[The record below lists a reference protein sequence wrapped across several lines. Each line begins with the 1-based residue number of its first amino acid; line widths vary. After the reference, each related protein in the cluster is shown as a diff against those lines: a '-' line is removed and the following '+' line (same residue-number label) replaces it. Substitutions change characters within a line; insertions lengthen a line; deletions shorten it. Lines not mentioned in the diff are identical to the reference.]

1 MTQTNK
7 ISKLSKFANRISA
20 TAGIISLISSANMVV
35 NSMPEVQASEIV
47 KGHAVRTNKEVNI
60 AAQII
65 AIDRSELVN
74 KNYLKAVQALDDY
87 TEDRSKALHFEPVMF
102 GRPADPSITVEPTP
116 SIDLT
121 KDKQANDAEATF
133 SSSEANDPLDELEQ
147 NIGITNGSDQPELL
161 TGLGGD
167 ANIDVVSALDD
178 IGTTS
183 NEPIATETSVPTIA
197 QEFGH
202 VTVKE
207 AASALSGHAGDG
219 MLNEMMN
226 DLALARNPQVEE
238 TTPTEEDA
246 PIEEAV
252 HVEEDAP
259 IEEKAPI
266 EEVVHVEE
274 AAPIEETHSFEAEHQ
289 SFESPEYVS
298 NEAEVVDEPQELA
311 AEVHGIVTFDI
322 DVYFGQ
328 RRLNRVTQSGLKVIK
343 HSVGHLLDD
352 GHIEWEPVE
361 LTDQDIIEVAAG
373 EEHFDRSSITTV
385 EPRVV
390 APESDDHVVK
400 IEVLINRDNEKA
412 KAQRLAR
419 QQAESTANESTHEE
433 EAVQVQ
439 TVTIHF
445 VGIDVDNDIKLYEFD
460 EIIEYESEEDLI
472 QKVNA
477 IADNQDLEAY
487 KPLGNIF
494 NLKDARIESSY
505 RPEYSDEIVGYPN
518 ASVEEETENHDSY
531 LDPELVRSVADEK
544 LGSIQSLSN
553 RAEYSRYTSFN
564 DFSRRILDKNVIA
577 EIVFDISEGAYDYSS
592 SDRVLKAS
600 EHTVKLVELN
610 KRFEDKLLYRLND
623 FRRSLDLPEFTNQR
637 MSLSHDRMLAS
648 HAIYNYLAA
657 NHSNS
662 IVNQVLASE
671 LGMRQ
676 SETMQPAR
684 HLKIAGQFLTPEA
697 AADSMYRAIISE
709 AANYTSSENDKASHL
724 AQLLDR
730 DNLSIAA
737 AMFVGNYE
745 YNYHTSVSDYTIS
758 TTLQYYKY

>member
-20 TAGIISLISSANMVV
+20 TAGIISLITSTNMVV

-133 SSSEANDPLDELEQ
+133 SSSEANDPLDDLEQ
-147 NIGITNGSDQPELL
+147 NIGITNGGDQPELL

-178 IGTTS
+178 IVTTS
-183 NEPIATETSVPTIA
+183 NEPITTETSVPTIA

-207 AASALSGHAGDG
+207 AANVISGHAGDDI
-219 MLNEMMN
+219 LNDMMN

-238 TTPTEEDA
+238 TTQ
-246 PIEEAV
+246 IEETS
-252 HVEEDAP
+252 
-259 IEEKAPI
+259 PI

-274 AAPIEETHSFEAEHQ
+274 AAPIEETHSFETGHQ

-298 NEAEVVDEPQELA
+298 NEAEVADEYQELA
-311 AEVHGIVTFDI
+311 VEVHGIVTFDI
-322 DVYFGQ
+322 DIYFGQ

-390 APESDDHVVK
+390 TPESDDHVVK

-419 QQAESTANESTHEE
+419 QQAGSIANESTHEE

-445 VGIDVDNDIKLYEFD
+445 VGIDVDNDVKLYEFD
-460 EIIEYESEEDLI
+460 KTIEYTSEEDLI

-477 IADNQDLEAY
+477 IADNQDLEDY

-494 NLKDARIESSY
+494 NLKDSQIESSY
-505 RPEYSDEIVGYPN
+505 RLEYSDEIIGYPN
-518 ASVEEETENHDSY
+518 ASVEEENEHNDSC
-531 LDPELVRSVADEK
+531 LDPELVRATADEK

-577 EIVFDISEGAYDYSS
+577 EIVFDISEGMYDYSS

-600 EHTVKLVELN
+600 EHVVKLVELN
-610 KRFEDKLLYRLND
+610 KRFEDRLLYRLND
-623 FRRSLDLPEFTNQR
+623 FRRSLGLPEFTNQR

-662 IVNQVLASE
+662 IVNQVLVSE

-676 SETMQPAR
+676 SETMQPVR

-709 AANYTSSENDKASHL
+709 ASNYTSSENDKTSHL

-730 DNLSIAA
+730 DNRSIAA

>member
-20 TAGIISLISSANMVV
+20 TAGIISLITSTNMVV

-87 TEDRSKALHFEPVMF
+87 TENRSKSLHFEPVMF
-102 GRPADPSITVEPTP
+102 GRPADPSIAVEPTP

-161 TGLGGD
+161 TGLSGD

-207 AASALSGHAGDG
+207 AASVLSGHAGDG
-219 MLNEMMN
+219 MLNDMMN
-226 DLALARNPQVEE
+226 DLALVRNSRVEE
-238 TTPTEEDA
+238 TTP
-246 PIEEAV
+246 IEETS
-252 HVEEDAP
+252 
-259 IEEKAPI
+259 PI

-274 AAPIEETHSFEAEHQ
+274 AAPIEETHSFETVHQ

-298 NEAEVVDEPQELA
+298 NEAEVAGESQELA
-311 AEVHGIVTFDI
+311 VEVHGIVTFDI
-322 DVYFGQ
+322 DIYFGQ

-390 APESDDHVVK
+390 TPESDDHVVK

-433 EAVQVQ
+433 EAAQVQ

-445 VGIDVDNDIKLYEFD
+445 VGIDVDNDVKLYEFD
-460 EIIEYESEEDLI
+460 KTIEYTSEEDLI

-477 IADNQDLEAY
+477 IADNQDLEDY

-494 NLKDARIESSY
+494 NLKDSRIESSY
-505 RPEYSDEIVGYPN
+505 RLEYSDEIIGYPN
-518 ASVEEETENHDSY
+518 ASAEEENEHNDSC
-531 LDPELVRSVADEK
+531 LDPELVRATADEK

-577 EIVFDISEGAYDYSS
+577 EIVFDISEGMYDYSS

-600 EHTVKLVELN
+600 EHVVKLVELN
-610 KRFEDKLLYRLND
+610 KRFEDRLLYRLND
-623 FRRSLDLPEFTNQR
+623 FRRSLGLPEFTNQR

-657 NHSNS
+657 NYSNS
-662 IVNQVLASE
+662 IVNQVLVSE

-709 AANYTSSENDKASHL
+709 ASNYTSSENDKTSHL

-730 DNLSIAA
+730 DNRSIAA

>member
-1 MTQTNK
+1 MTQVNK
-7 ISKLSKFANRISA
+7 ISKLSKFANKISA

-87 TEDRSKALHFEPVMF
+87 TEDRSKTLQFEPVMF

-121 KDKQANDAEATF
+121 KDKQTNDAEATF
-133 SSSEANDPLDELEQ
+133 SSSEANDPLDDLVQ
-147 NIGITNGSDQPELL
+147 NIDIANGSDQPELL

-167 ANIDVVSALDD
+167 SNIDVISSLDD
-178 IGTTS
+178 IVQTS

-207 AASALSGHAGDG
+207 ASSVLSGHAGDG
-219 MLNEMMN
+219 ILNDMMN
-226 DLALARNPQVEE
+226 DLALVRNSRVEE
-238 TTPTEEDA
+238 TTPIEETA
-246 PIEEAV
+246 PIEEA
-252 HVEEDAP
+252 A
-259 IEEKAPI
+259 
-266 EEVVHVEE
+266 HVEE
-274 AAPIEETHSFEAEHQ
+274 AAPIEETHSFETGHQ

-298 NEAEVVDEPQELA
+298 NEAEVADESQELA
-311 AEVHGIVTFDI
+311 VEVHGIVTFDI
-322 DVYFGQ
+322 DIYFGQ

-352 GHIEWEPVE
+352 GSIEWEPVE

-390 APESDDHVVK
+390 TPESDDHVVK

-419 QQAESTANESTHEE
+419 QQAESNANESTHEE
-433 EAVQVQ
+433 EAAQVQ

-460 EIIEYESEEDLI
+460 KTIEYTSEEDLI

-477 IADNQDLEAY
+477 IADNQDLEDY

-494 NLKDARIESSY
+494 NLEDAQIKSSY
-505 RPEYSDEIVGYPN
+505 RPEYSDEIIGYPN
-518 ASVEEETENHDSY
+518 ASAEEENEHNDSY
-531 LDPELVRSVADEK
+531 LDPELVRATADEK
-544 LGSIQSLSN
+544 LGLIQSLSN

-577 EIVFDISEGAYDYSS
+577 EIVFDISEGMYDYSL

-600 EHTVKLVELN
+600 EHVVKLVELN
-610 KRFEDKLLYRLND
+610 KRFEDRLLYRLND
-623 FRRSLDLPEFTNQR
+623 FRRSLGLPEFTNQR

-709 AANYTSSENDKASHL
+709 ASNYTSSENDKTSHL

-730 DNLSIAA
+730 DNRSIAA

>member
-20 TAGIISLISSANMVV
+20 TAGIISLITSTNMVV

-102 GRPADPSITVEPTP
+102 GRPADPSIAVEPTP

-167 ANIDVVSALDD
+167 ADIDLVSALDD

-183 NEPIATETSVPTIA
+183 NEPISTETSVPTIA

-207 AASALSGHAGDG
+207 AANVFSGHLGSDF
-219 MLNEMMN
+219 L
-226 DLALARNPQVEE
+226 DALASSARDNAPVEE
-238 TTPTEEDA
+238 TTP
-246 PIEEAV
+246 IEET
-252 HVEEDAP
+252 
-259 IEEKAPI
+259 API

-274 AAPIEETHSFEAEHQ
+274 AAPVEETNHAEVALVKE
-289 SFESPEYVS
+289 SSVESPENATQEV
-298 NEAEVVDEPQELA
+298 EAAEEPQELA
-311 AEVHGIVTFDI
+311 VEIDGIVTFDI

-328 RRLNRVTQSGLKVIK
+328 LRRDRKTQDGLQVIK
-343 HSVGHLLDD
+343 HSVGRLLDD
-352 GHIEWEPVE
+352 GSIEWEPVE

-390 APESDDHVVK
+390 TPESNDHVVK
-400 IEVLINRDNEKA
+400 IKVLINRDNEKA

-419 QQAESTANESTHEE
+419 QQAESNANESAHEE
-433 EAVQVQ
+433 ESTQVQ

-460 EIIEYESEEDLI
+460 KTIEYESEEDLI

-477 IADNQDLEAY
+477 IADNQDLEDY

-494 NLKDARIESSY
+494 NLEDARIESSY

-518 ASVEEETENHDSY
+518 ASDEEEIEHHDSY
-531 LDPELVRSVADEK
+531 LDPEFVRAVADEK

-564 DFSRRILDKNVIA
+564 DFSRRILDKNVII
-577 EIVFDISEGAYDYSS
+577 EIVFDISEGMYDYSS

-610 KRFEDKLLYRLND
+610 KRFEDRLLYRLND
-623 FRRSLDLPEFTNQR
+623 FRRSLGLPEFTNQR

-709 AANYTSSENDKASHL
+709 AVNYTSSENDKTSHL

>member
-1 MTQTNK
+1 MTQVNK
-7 ISKLSKFANRISA
+7 ISKLSKFANKISA
-20 TAGIISLISSANMVV
+20 TAGIISLITSTNMVV

-207 AASALSGHAGDG
+207 AANAFSGHLGSDF
-219 MLNEMMN
+219 L
-226 DLALARNPQVEE
+226 DALASSACDNAPVEE
-238 TTPTEEDA
+238 TTP
-246 PIEEAV
+246 IEET
-252 HVEEDAP
+252 
-259 IEEKAPI
+259 API

-274 AAPIEETHSFEAEHQ
+274 AAPIEETHSSETGHR

-298 NEAEVVDEPQELA
+298 NEVEVSSEPQELA
-311 AEVHGIVTFDI
+311 VEVHGIVTFDI
-322 DVYFGQ
+322 DIYFGQ

-352 GHIEWEPVE
+352 GSIEWEPVE

-385 EPRVV
+385 EPRIVT
-390 APESDDHVVK
+390 PESDDHAVK

-419 QQAESTANESTHEE
+419 QQAESTVNESTHEE
-433 EAVQVQ
+433 EAAQVQ
-439 TVTIHF
+439 KVTIHF

-460 EIIEYESEEDLI
+460 ETIEYTSKEDLI

-477 IADNQDLEAY
+477 IADNQDLEDY
-487 KPLGNIF
+487 MPLGNIF

-518 ASVEEETENHDSY
+518 SSAEEENEHNDSY
-531 LDPELVRSVADEK
+531 LDPEFVRSVADEK

-577 EIVFDISEGAYDYSS
+577 EIVFDISEGMYDYSS

-600 EHTVKLVELN
+600 EHVVKLVELN
-610 KRFEDKLLYRLND
+610 KRFEDRLLYRLND

-637 MSLSHDRMLAS
+637 MFLSHDRMLAS

-662 IVNQVLASE
+662 IVNQVLVSE

-684 HLKIAGQFLTPEA
+684 HLKIACQFLTPEA

-709 AANYTSSENDKASHL
+709 AANYTSSDNDKSSHL

>member
-20 TAGIISLISSANMVV
+20 TAGIISLITNTNMVV

-147 NIGITNGSDQPELL
+147 NIGITNGSDRPELL

-178 IGTTS
+178 ISQAS
-183 NEPIATETSVPTIA
+183 NETIATETSVPTVA

-202 VTVKE
+202 ATVKE
-207 AASALSGHAGDG
+207 AASVLSGHVGDVV
-219 MLNEMMN
+219 LNDMMN
-226 DLALARNPQVEE
+226 DLALVRNHRVEE
-238 TTPTEEDA
+238 AATLEEKA

-252 HVEEDAP
+252 HD
-259 IEEKAPI
+259 
-266 EEVVHVEE
+266 EE
-274 AAPIEETHSFEAEHQ
+274 AAPIEETHSFEVEHQ
-289 SFESPEYVS
+289 QTESPEYVS
-298 NEAEVVDEPQELA
+298 NEAEVADEPQELA
-311 AEVHGIVTFDI
+311 VEYNGIVTFDI
-322 DVYFGQ
+322 DIYFGQ
-328 RRLNRVTQSGLKVIK
+328 LRRDRKTQDGLQVIK
-343 HSVGHLLDD
+343 HTVGHLLED
-352 GHIEWEPVE
+352 GSIEWEPVE

-390 APESDDHVVK
+390 TPESDDHVVK
-400 IEVLINRDNEKA
+400 IKVLINRDNEKA

-419 QQAESTANESTHEE
+419 QQAESNANESAHED

-439 TVTIHF
+439 TATIHF

-460 EIIEYESEEDLI
+460 ETIEYTSEDDLV

-477 IADNQDLEAY
+477 IADTKDLEAY
-487 KPLGNIF
+487 KPLGNVF
-494 NLKDARIESSY
+494 TLNAARIEISY

-518 ASVEEETENHDSY
+518 ASVEEEIAHHDSY
-531 LDPELVRSVADEK
+531 LDPEFVRAVADEK

-577 EIVFDISEGAYDYSS
+577 EIVFDISEGMYDYSS

-610 KRFEDKLLYRLND
+610 KRFEDRLLYRLND

-662 IVNQVLASE
+662 IVNQVLVSE

-709 AANYTSSENDKASHL
+709 ASNYTSSENDKTSHL

-730 DNLSIAA
+730 DNRSIAA

>member
-20 TAGIISLISSANMVV
+20 TAGIISLITSTNMVV

-47 KGHAVRTNKEVNI
+47 KCHAVRTNKEVNI

-65 AIDRSELVN
+65 AIDRSKLVN

-87 TEDRSKALHFEPVMF
+87 TEDRSKSLHFEPVMF

-161 TGLGGD
+161 TGLSGD
-167 ANIDVVSALDD
+167 ANIDVVSVLDD

-183 NEPIATETSVPTIA
+183 NEPITTETSVPTIA

-207 AASALSGHAGDG
+207 AASVLSDHAGDG
-219 MLNEMMN
+219 MLNDMMN
-226 DLALARNPQVEE
+226 DLALVRNSRVEE
-238 TTPTEEDA
+238 TTP
-246 PIEEAV
+246 IEETS
-252 HVEEDAP
+252 
-259 IEEKAPI
+259 PI

-274 AAPIEETHSFEAEHQ
+274 AAPIEETHSFETGHQ

-298 NEAEVVDEPQELA
+298 NEAEVADESQELA
-311 AEVHGIVTFDI
+311 VEVHGIVTFDI
-322 DVYFGQ
+322 DIYFGQ

-343 HSVGHLLDD
+343 HSVGHSLDD
-352 GHIEWEPVE
+352 GSIEWEPVE

-390 APESDDHVVK
+390 TPESDDHVVK

-419 QQAESTANESTHEE
+419 QQAESNANESTHEE
-433 EAVQVQ
+433 EAAQVQ

-460 EIIEYESEEDLI
+460 KTIEYTSEEDLI

-477 IADNQDLEAY
+477 IADNQDLEDY

-494 NLKDARIESSY
+494 NLEDAQIKSSY
-505 RPEYSDEIVGYPN
+505 RPEYSDEIIGYPN
-518 ASVEEETENHDSY
+518 ASAEEENEHNDSY
-531 LDPELVRSVADEK
+531 LDPELVRATADEK
-544 LGSIQSLSN
+544 LGLIQSLSN

-577 EIVFDISEGAYDYSS
+577 EIVFDISEGMYDYSS

-600 EHTVKLVELN
+600 EHVVKLVELN
-610 KRFEDKLLYRLND
+610 KRFEDRLLYRLND
-623 FRRSLDLPEFTNQR
+623 FRRSLGLPEFTNQR

-709 AANYTSSENDKASHL
+709 ASNYTSSENDKTSHL

>member
-7 ISKLSKFANRISA
+7 ISKLSKFANKISA

-87 TEDRSKALHFEPVMF
+87 TEDRSKALRFEPVMF
-102 GRPADPSITVEPTP
+102 GRPADQSITVEPTS

-121 KDKQANDAEATF
+121 KDKQANDAEAIF

-147 NIGITNGSDQPELL
+147 NIGITNDSCQPELL

-167 ANIDVVSALDD
+167 SNIDALSALDD
-178 IGTTS
+178 IGQTS
-183 NEPIATETSVPTIA
+183 NESIATETSVPTIA

-207 AASALSGHAGDG
+207 AANVFSGHLGSDF
-219 MLNEMMN
+219 LE
-226 DLALARNPQVEE
+226 ALASQERDNHQAEE
-238 TTPTEEDA
+238 AT

-252 HVEEDAP
+252 HV
-259 IEEKAPI
+259 

-274 AAPIEETHSFEAEHQ
+274 AAPIEETHSFEVEHQ
-289 SFESPEYVS
+289 QTESPEYVS
-298 NEAEVVDEPQELA
+298 NETEVTDEPQELA
-311 AEVHGIVTFDI
+311 VEVHGIVTFDI

-352 GHIEWEPVE
+352 GSIEWEPVE

-385 EPRVV
+385 EPRIVT
-390 APESDDHVVK
+390 PESDDHAVK

-433 EAVQVQ
+433 EAAQVQ

-460 EIIEYESEEDLI
+460 ETIEYESEEDLI

-477 IADNQDLEAY
+477 IADNQDLEDY

-518 ASVEEETENHDSY
+518 ASAEEETEHHDAY
-531 LDPELVRSVADEK
+531 LDPELVRAVADEK

-577 EIVFDISEGAYDYSS
+577 EIVFDISEGIYDYSS

-610 KRFEDKLLYRLND
+610 KRFEDRLLYRLND

-709 AANYTSSENDKASHL
+709 AANYTSPENDKTSHL

-730 DNLSIAA
+730 DNRSIAA

-745 YNYHTSVSDYTIS
+745 YNYHTSLSDYTIS

>member
-20 TAGIISLISSANMVV
+20 TAGIISLITSTNMVV

-102 GRPADPSITVEPTP
+102 GRPADPSIAVEPTP

-133 SSSEANDPLDELEQ
+133 SSSEANDPLDDLEQ

-161 TGLGGD
+161 IGLGGD

-178 IGTTS
+178 IVTTS
-183 NEPIATETSVPTIA
+183 NEPITTETSVPTIA

-207 AASALSGHAGDG
+207 AASVLSCHAGDG
-219 MLNEMMN
+219 MLNDMMN
-226 DLALARNPQVEE
+226 DLALVRNSRVEE
-238 TTPTEEDA
+238 TTP
-246 PIEEAV
+246 IEETS
-252 HVEEDAP
+252 
-259 IEEKAPI
+259 PI

-274 AAPIEETHSFEAEHQ
+274 AAPIEETHSFETGHQ

-298 NEAEVVDEPQELA
+298 NEAEVADESQELA
-311 AEVHGIVTFDI
+311 VEVHGIVTFDI
-322 DVYFGQ
+322 DIYFGQ

-361 LTDQDIIEVAAG
+361 LTDRDIIEVAAG

-390 APESDDHVVK
+390 TPESDDHVVK

-433 EAVQVQ
+433 EAAQVQ

-445 VGIDVDNDIKLYEFD
+445 VGIDVDNDVKLYEFD
-460 EIIEYESEEDLI
+460 KTIEYTSEEDLI

-477 IADNQDLEAY
+477 IADNQDLEDY

-494 NLKDARIESSY
+494 NLKDSRIESSY
-505 RPEYSDEIVGYPN
+505 RLEYSDEIIGYPN
-518 ASVEEETENHDSY
+518 ASAEEENEHNDSC
-531 LDPELVRSVADEK
+531 LDPELVRATADEK

-577 EIVFDISEGAYDYSS
+577 EIVFDISEGMYDYSS

-600 EHTVKLVELN
+600 EHVVKLVELN
-610 KRFEDKLLYRLND
+610 KRFEDRLLYRLND
-623 FRRSLDLPEFTNQR
+623 FRRSLGLPEFTNQR

-662 IVNQVLASE
+662 IVNQVLVSE

-709 AANYTSSENDKASHL
+709 ASNYTSSENDKTSHL

-730 DNLSIAA
+730 DNRSIAA
-737 AMFVGNYE
+737 AMFIGNYE

>member
-20 TAGIISLISSANMVV
+20 TAGIISLITSTNMVV

-87 TEDRSKALHFEPVMF
+87 TDDRSKALHFEPVMF
-102 GRPADPSITVEPTP
+102 GRPADPSIAVEPTP

-121 KDKQANDAEATF
+121 KDKQSNDAEATF

-161 TGLGGD
+161 TGLSGD
-167 ANIDVVSALDD
+167 ANIDVASALDD

-207 AASALSGHAGDG
+207 AASVLSGHAGDG
-219 MLNEMMN
+219 MLNDMMN
-226 DLALARNPQVEE
+226 DLALARNSRVEE
-238 TTPTEEDA
+238 AATIEETA
-246 PIEEAV
+246 PIEEA
-252 HVEEDAP
+252 A
-259 IEEKAPI
+259 
-266 EEVVHVEE
+266 HVEE

-289 SFESPEYVS
+289 SLESPENATQEV
-298 NEAEVVDEPQELA
+298 EAAEEPQELA
-311 AEVHGIVTFDI
+311 VEIDGIVTFDI

-328 RRLNRVTQSGLKVIK
+328 LRRDRKTQDGLRVIK
-343 HSVGHLLDD
+343 HSVGRLLDD
-352 GHIEWEPVE
+352 GSIEWEPVE
-361 LTDQDIIEVAAG
+361 LTDQDIIEVASG

-390 APESDDHVVK
+390 TPESNDHVVK
-400 IEVLINRDNEKA
+400 IKVLINRDNEKA

-419 QQAESTANESTHEE
+419 QQAESNANESAHEE
-433 EAVQVQ
+433 ESTQVQ

-445 VGIDVDNDIKLYEFD
+445 VGIDVDNDTKLYEFD
-460 EIIEYESEEDLI
+460 KTIEYASEEDLI

-487 KPLGNIF
+487 KSLGNIF

-518 ASVEEETENHDSY
+518 ASAEEETEHHDAY
-531 LDPELVRSVADEK
+531 LDPELVRAVADEK

-553 RAEYSRYTSFN
+553 RAEYSRYTSLN

-577 EIVFDISEGAYDYSS
+577 EIVFDISEGMYDYSS

-610 KRFEDKLLYRLND
+610 KRFEDRLLYRLND
-623 FRRSLDLPEFTNQR
+623 FRRSLGLPEFTNQR

-671 LGMRQ
+671 LGMRH

-697 AADSMYRAIISE
+697 VADSMYRAIISE
-709 AANYTSSENDKASHL
+709 ASNYTSFENDKTSHL

-730 DNLSIAA
+730 DNRSITA

>member
-20 TAGIISLISSANMVV
+20 TAGIISLITSANMVV

-102 GRPADPSITVEPTP
+102 GRPADPSIAVEPTP

-133 SSSEANDPLDELEQ
+133 SSSEANDPLDDLEQ

-161 TGLGGD
+161 IGLGGD

-178 IGTTS
+178 IVTTS
-183 NEPIATETSVPTIA
+183 NEPITTETSVPTIA

-207 AASALSGHAGDG
+207 AASVLSGHADDG
-219 MLNEMMN
+219 MLNDMMN
-226 DLALARNPQVEE
+226 DLALVRNSRVEE
-238 TTPTEEDA
+238 TTP
-246 PIEEAV
+246 IEETS
-252 HVEEDAP
+252 
-259 IEEKAPI
+259 PI

-274 AAPIEETHSFEAEHQ
+274 AAPIEETHSFETGHQ

-298 NEAEVVDEPQELA
+298 NEAEVADESQELA
-311 AEVHGIVTFDI
+311 VEVHGIVTFDI
-322 DVYFGQ
+322 DIYFGQ

-361 LTDQDIIEVAAG
+361 LTDRDIIEVAAG

-390 APESDDHVVK
+390 TPESDDHVVK

-433 EAVQVQ
+433 EAAQVQ

-445 VGIDVDNDIKLYEFD
+445 VGIDVDNDVKLYEFD
-460 EIIEYESEEDLI
+460 KTIEYTSEEDLI

-477 IADNQDLEAY
+477 IADNQDLEDY

-494 NLKDARIESSY
+494 NLKDSRIESSY
-505 RPEYSDEIVGYPN
+505 RLEYSDEIIGYPS
-518 ASVEEETENHDSY
+518 ASAEEENEHNDSC
-531 LDPELVRSVADEK
+531 LDPELVRATADEK

-577 EIVFDISEGAYDYSS
+577 EIVFDISEGMYDYSS

-600 EHTVKLVELN
+600 EHVVKLVELN
-610 KRFEDKLLYRLND
+610 KRFEDRLLYRLND
-623 FRRSLDLPEFTNQR
+623 FRRSLGLPEFTNQR

-662 IVNQVLASE
+662 IVNQVLVSE

-709 AANYTSSENDKASHL
+709 ASNYTSSENDKTSHL

-730 DNLSIAA
+730 DNRSIAA
-737 AMFVGNYE
+737 AMFIGNYE

>member
-7 ISKLSKFANRISA
+7 ISKLSKFANKISA

-102 GRPADPSITVEPTP
+102 GRPADPSIAVEPTP

-121 KDKQANDAEATF
+121 KDKQSNDAEATF

-167 ANIDVVSALDD
+167 ADIDLVSALDD

-183 NEPIATETSVPTIA
+183 NEPISTETSVPTIA

-202 VTVKE
+202 VTVKK
-207 AASALSGHAGDG
+207 AANVFSGHLGSDF
-219 MLNEMMN
+219 L
-226 DLALARNPQVEE
+226 DALASSARDN
-238 TTPTEEDA
+238 A
-246 PIEEAV
+246 P
-252 HVEEDAP
+252 
-259 IEEKAPI
+259 
-266 EEVVHVEE
+266 VEE
-274 AAPIEETHSFEAEHQ
+274 AAPVEETNHAEVALVKE
-289 SFESPEYVS
+289 SSVESPENATQEV
-298 NEAEVVDEPQELA
+298 EAAEEPQELA
-311 AEVHGIVTFDI
+311 VEIDGIVTFDI

-328 RRLNRVTQSGLKVIK
+328 LRRDRKTQDGLQVIK
-343 HSVGHLLDD
+343 HSVGRLLDD
-352 GHIEWEPVE
+352 GSIEWEPVE

-373 EEHFDRSSITTV
+373 EEHFDRSLITTV

-390 APESDDHVVK
+390 TPESNDHVVK
-400 IEVLINRDNEKA
+400 IKVLINRDNEKA

-419 QQAESTANESTHEE
+419 QQAESNANESAHEE
-433 EAVQVQ
+433 ESTQVQ

-460 EIIEYESEEDLI
+460 KTIEYESEEDLI

-518 ASVEEETENHDSY
+518 ASTEEETECHDSY
-531 LDPELVRSVADEK
+531 LDPARVRSVADEK

-577 EIVFDISEGAYDYSS
+577 EIVFDISEGMYDYSS

-600 EHTVKLVELN
+600 ERTVKLVELN
-610 KRFEDKLLYRLND
+610 KRFEDRLLYRLND
-623 FRRSLDLPEFTNQR
+623 FRRSLGLPEFTNQR

-648 HAIYNYLAA
+648 HVIYNYLAA

-709 AANYTSSENDKASHL
+709 AVNYTSSENDKTSHL

>member
-102 GRPADPSITVEPTP
+102 GRPADPSIAVEPTP

-147 NIGITNGSDQPELL
+147 NIGITNGSDQSELL

-167 ANIDVVSALDD
+167 ADIDLVSALDD

-183 NEPIATETSVPTIA
+183 NEPISTETSVPTIA

-207 AASALSGHAGDG
+207 AANVISGHAGDNI
-219 MLNEMMN
+219 LNDMMN

-238 TTPTEEDA
+238 TTP
-246 PIEEAV
+246 
-252 HVEEDAP
+252 VEETHLV
-259 IEEKAPI
+259 

-274 AAPIEETHSFEAEHQ
+274 AAPVEETNHAEVALVKE
-289 SFESPEYVS
+289 SSVESPENVS
-298 NEAEVVDEPQELA
+298 NEVEVAEEPKELA
-311 AEVHGIVTFDI
+311 VEIHGIVTFDI
-322 DVYFGQ
+322 DIYFGQ

-352 GHIEWEPVE
+352 GSIEWEPVE

-385 EPRVV
+385 EPRIVT
-390 APESDDHVVK
+390 PESDDHVVK

-412 KAQRLAR
+412 KAQKLAR
-419 QQAESTANESTHEE
+419 QQAESTVNESTHEE
-433 EAVQVQ
+433 EAAQVQ

-460 EIIEYESEEDLI
+460 EIIEYTSEDGLI

-477 IADNQDLEAY
+477 IADAKDLEAY
-487 KPLGNIF
+487 KPLGSIF
-494 NLKDARIESSY
+494 NLEDARIESSY

-518 ASVEEETENHDSY
+518 ASVEEENEHNDSY
-531 LDPELVRSVADEK
+531 LDPELVRAVADEK

-564 DFSRRILDKNVIA
+564 DFSRRTLDKNVIA
-577 EIVFDISEGAYDYSS
+577 EIVFDISEGMYDYSS

-600 EHTVKLVELN
+600 EHAVKLVELN
-610 KRFEDKLLYRLND
+610 KRFEDRLLYRLND
-623 FRRSLDLPEFTNQR
+623 FRRSLGLPEFTNQR

-657 NHSNS
+657 DHSNS

-709 AANYTSSENDKASHL
+709 AVNYTSSENDKTSHL

-730 DNLSIAA
+730 DNISIAA

>member
-20 TAGIISLISSANMVV
+20 TAGIISLITSTNMVV

-87 TEDRSKALHFEPVMF
+87 TEDRSKALHFESVMF
-102 GRPADPSITVEPTP
+102 GRPADPSIAVEPTP

-133 SSSEANDPLDELEQ
+133 SSSEANDPLDDLEQ

-161 TGLGGD
+161 IGLGGD

-178 IGTTS
+178 IVTTS
-183 NEPIATETSVPTIA
+183 NEPITTETSVPTIA

-207 AASALSGHAGDG
+207 AASVLSDHAGDG
-219 MLNEMMN
+219 MLNDMMN
-226 DLALARNPQVEE
+226 DLALVRNSRVEE
-238 TTPTEEDA
+238 TTP
-246 PIEEAV
+246 IEETS
-252 HVEEDAP
+252 
-259 IEEKAPI
+259 PI

-274 AAPIEETHSFEAEHQ
+274 AAPIEETHSFETGHQ

-298 NEAEVVDEPQELA
+298 NEAEVADESQELA
-311 AEVHGIVTFDI
+311 VEVHGIVTFDI
-322 DVYFGQ
+322 DIYFGQ

-343 HSVGHLLDD
+343 HSVGHLLDG

-361 LTDQDIIEVAAG
+361 LTDRDIIEVAAG

-390 APESDDHVVK
+390 TPESDDHVVK
-400 IEVLINRDNEKA
+400 IEVLINRDDEKA

-433 EAVQVQ
+433 EAAQVQ

-445 VGIDVDNDIKLYEFD
+445 VGIDVDNDVKLYEFD
-460 EIIEYESEEDLI
+460 KTIEYTSEEDLI

-477 IADNQDLEAY
+477 IADNQDLEDY

-494 NLKDARIESSY
+494 NLKDSRIESSY
-505 RPEYSDEIVGYPN
+505 RLEYSDEIIGYPN
-518 ASVEEETENHDSY
+518 ASAEEENEHNDSC
-531 LDPELVRSVADEK
+531 LDPELVRATADEK

-577 EIVFDISEGAYDYSS
+577 EIVFDISEGMYDYSS

-600 EHTVKLVELN
+600 EHVVKLVELN
-610 KRFEDKLLYRLND
+610 KRFEDRLLYRLND
-623 FRRSLDLPEFTNQR
+623 FRRSLGLPEFTNQR

-657 NHSNS
+657 DHSNS
-662 IVNQVLASE
+662 IVNQVLVSE
-671 LGMRQ
+671 LGMRH

-709 AANYTSSENDKASHL
+709 ASNYTSSENDKTSHL

-730 DNLSIAA
+730 DNRSIAA
-737 AMFVGNYE
+737 AMFIGNYE

>member
-20 TAGIISLISSANMVV
+20 TAGIISLITSTNMVV

-87 TEDRSKALHFEPVMF
+87 TENRSKSLHFEPVMF
-102 GRPADPSITVEPTP
+102 GRPADPSIAVEPTP

-161 TGLGGD
+161 TGLSGD
-167 ANIDVVSALDD
+167 ANIDLVSALDD

-183 NEPIATETSVPTIA
+183 NEPISTETSVPTIA

-207 AASALSGHAGDG
+207 AANVISVHAGDNI
-219 MLNEMMN
+219 LNDMMN

-238 TTPTEEDA
+238 TTP
-246 PIEEAV
+246 
-252 HVEEDAP
+252 VEETHLV
-259 IEEKAPI
+259 

-274 AAPIEETHSFEAEHQ
+274 AAPIEETHSFETGHQ

-298 NEAEVVDEPQELA
+298 NEAEVADESQELA
-311 AEVHGIVTFDI
+311 VEVHGIVTFDI
-322 DVYFGQ
+322 DIYFGQ

-390 APESDDHVVK
+390 TPESDDHVVK

-433 EAVQVQ
+433 EAAQVQ

-445 VGIDVDNDIKLYEFD
+445 VGIDVDNDVKLYEFD
-460 EIIEYESEEDLI
+460 KTIEYTSEEDLI

-477 IADNQDLEAY
+477 IADNQDLEDY

-494 NLKDARIESSY
+494 NLKDSRIESSY
-505 RPEYSDEIVGYPN
+505 RLEYSDEIIGYPN
-518 ASVEEETENHDSY
+518 ASAEEENEHNDSC
-531 LDPELVRSVADEK
+531 LDPELVRATADEK

-577 EIVFDISEGAYDYSS
+577 EIVFDISEGMYDYSS

-600 EHTVKLVELN
+600 EHVVKLVELN
-610 KRFEDKLLYRLND
+610 KRFEDRLLYRLND
-623 FRRSLDLPEFTNQR
+623 FRRSLGLPEFTNQR

-709 AANYTSSENDKASHL
+709 ASNYTSSENDKTSHL

>member
-20 TAGIISLISSANMVV
+20 TAGIISLITSTNMVV

-87 TEDRSKALHFEPVMF
+87 TENRSKSLHFEPVMF
-102 GRPADPSITVEPTP
+102 GRPADPSIAVEPTP

-161 TGLGGD
+161 TGLSGD

-207 AASALSGHAGDG
+207 AASVLSSHAGDG
-219 MLNEMMN
+219 MLNDMMN
-226 DLALARNPQVEE
+226 DLALVRNSRVEE
-238 TTPTEEDA
+238 TTP
-246 PIEEAV
+246 IEETS
-252 HVEEDAP
+252 
-259 IEEKAPI
+259 PI

-274 AAPIEETHSFEAEHQ
+274 AAPIEETHSFETGHQ

-298 NEAEVVDEPQELA
+298 NEAEVADESQELA
-311 AEVHGIVTFDI
+311 VEVHGIVTFDI
-322 DVYFGQ
+322 DIYFGQ

-390 APESDDHVVK
+390 TPESDDHVVK

-433 EAVQVQ
+433 EAAQVQ

-445 VGIDVDNDIKLYEFD
+445 VGIDVDNDVKLYEFD
-460 EIIEYESEEDLI
+460 KTIEYTSEEDLI

-477 IADNQDLEAY
+477 IADNQDLEDY

-494 NLKDARIESSY
+494 NLKDSRIESSY
-505 RPEYSDEIVGYPN
+505 RLEYSDEIIGYPN
-518 ASVEEETENHDSY
+518 ASAEEENEHNDSC
-531 LDPELVRSVADEK
+531 LDPELVRAVADEK

-564 DFSRRILDKNVIA
+564 DFSRRTLDKNVIA
-577 EIVFDISEGAYDYSS
+577 EIVFDISEGMYDYSS

-600 EHTVKLVELN
+600 EHAVKLVELN
-610 KRFEDKLLYRLND
+610 KRFEDRLLYRLND
-623 FRRSLDLPEFTNQR
+623 FRRSLGLPEFTNQR

-657 NHSNS
+657 DHSNS

-709 AANYTSSENDKASHL
+709 AVNYTSSENDKTSHL

-730 DNLSIAA
+730 DNISIAA

>member
-7 ISKLSKFANRISA
+7 ISKLSKFANKISA

-102 GRPADPSITVEPTP
+102 GRPADPSIAVEPTP

-133 SSSEANDPLDELEQ
+133 SSSEANDPLDDIEQ
-147 NIGITNGSDQPELL
+147 TVGITNVSDQPELL

-167 ANIDVVSALDD
+167 ANTDVMSALDD
-178 IGTTS
+178 ISTAS

-207 AASALSGHAGDG
+207 AANVFSGHLGSDF
-219 MLNEMMN
+219 L
-226 DLALARNPQVEE
+226 DALASSARDNAQVEE
-238 TTPTEEDA
+238 TTPIEETA

-252 HVEEDAP
+252 HD
-259 IEEKAPI
+259 
-266 EEVVHVEE
+266 EE
-274 AAPIEETHSFEAEHQ
+274 AAPIEETHSFEVEHQ
-289 SFESPEYVS
+289 QTESPEYVA
-298 NEAEVVDEPQELA
+298 NEAEVADEPQELA
-311 AEVHGIVTFDI
+311 VEVHGIVTFDI
-322 DVYFGQ
+322 DIYFGQ
-328 RRLNRVTQSGLKVIK
+328 RRLNRVTQIGLKVIK

-352 GHIEWEPVE
+352 GRIEWEPVE

-385 EPRVV
+385 EPRIVT
-390 APESDDHVVK
+390 PESDDHVVK

-419 QQAESTANESTHEE
+419 QQAESTVNESTHEE
-433 EAVQVQ
+433 DSAQVQ

-460 EIIEYESEEDLI
+460 ETIEYASEEDLI

-477 IADNQDLEAY
+477 IADNQDLEDY

-505 RPEYSDEIVGYPN
+505 RPEYSDEIVGYSN
-518 ASVEEETENHDSY
+518 ASVEEETAHHDSY
-531 LDPELVRSVADEK
+531 LDPEFVRAAADEK

-564 DFSRRILDKNVIA
+564 DFSRRILDKNVIT
-577 EIVFDISEGAYDYSS
+577 EIVFDISEGMYDYSS

-610 KRFEDKLLYRLND
+610 KRFEDRLLYRLND

-662 IVNQVLASE
+662 IVNQVLVSE

-709 AANYTSSENDKASHL
+709 ASNYTSSENDKTSHL

-730 DNLSIAA
+730 DNRSIAA

>member
-35 NSMPEVQASEIV
+35 NSMPEAQASEIV

-178 IGTTS
+178 ISTTS
-183 NEPIATETSVPTIA
+183 NEPIAAETSVPTIA

-207 AASALSGHAGDG
+207 AANAFSGHLGSDF
-219 MLNEMMN
+219 L
-226 DLALARNPQVEE
+226 DALASSARDN
-238 TTPTEEDA
+238 T
-246 PIEEAV
+246 
-252 HVEEDAP
+252 
-259 IEEKAPI
+259 PI

-274 AAPIEETHSFEAEHQ
+274 AAPVEENHHAEVAPFEEAAVA
-289 SFESPEYVS
+289 SPEYVS
-298 NEAEVVDEPQELA
+298 NEAEVADEPQELTV
-311 AEVHGIVTFDI
+311 EVHGIVTFDI
-322 DVYFGQ
+322 DIYFGQ

-385 EPRVV
+385 EPRIVT
-390 APESDDHVVK
+390 PESDDHVVK

-460 EIIEYESEEDLI
+460 ETIEYTSEEDLI

-477 IADNQDLEAY
+477 IADNQDLEDY

-518 ASVEEETENHDSY
+518 ASAEEENEHNDSY
-531 LDPELVRSVADEK
+531 LDPELVRATADEK

-577 EIVFDISEGAYDYSS
+577 EIVFDISEGMYDYSS

-600 EHTVKLVELN
+600 EHVVKLVELN
-610 KRFEDKLLYRLND
+610 KRFEDRLLYRLND
-623 FRRSLDLPEFTNQR
+623 FRRSLGLPEFTNQR

-709 AANYTSSENDKASHL
+709 ASNYTSSENDKTSHL

-730 DNLSIAA
+730 DNRSIAA

>member
-1 MTQTNK
+1 MTQVNK
-7 ISKLSKFANRISA
+7 ISKLSKFANKISA

-133 SSSEANDPLDELEQ
+133 SSSEFDDIEKVIVNTEEERSML
-147 NIGITNGSDQPELL
+147 PEL
-161 TGLGGD
+161 GENSGFD
-167 ANIDVVSALDD
+167 MKELDD
-178 IGTTS
+178 IDLSSGTSDT
-183 NEPIATETSVPTIA
+183 IETPTPSIT

-207 AASALSGHAGDG
+207 AASVLSGGFGSDII
-219 MLNEMMN
+219 
-226 DLALARNPQVEE
+226 DALAEIKTNGAKQTDQAEE
-238 TTPTEEDA
+238 TSL
-246 PIEEAV
+246 IEEASQ
-252 HVEEDAP
+252 
-259 IEEKAPI
+259 I
-266 EEVVHVEE
+266 EE
-274 AAPIEETHSFEAEHQ
+274 AASTEETH

-298 NEAEVVDEPQELA
+298 NEVEVADEPQELA
-311 AEVHGIVTFDI
+311 VEVHGIVTFDI

-390 APESDDHVVK
+390 TPESDDHVVK

-419 QQAESTANESTHEE
+419 QQAESTANESTHED

-439 TVTIHF
+439 TATIHF

-553 RAEYSRYTSFN
+553 RVEYSRYTSFN

-600 EHTVKLVELN
+600 EHAVKLVELN
-610 KRFEDKLLYRLND
+610 KRFEDRLLYRLND

-758 TTLQYYKY
+758 TALQYYKY

>member
-1 MTQTNK
+1 MTQVNK
-7 ISKLSKFANRISA
+7 ISKLSKFANKISA

-133 SSSEANDPLDELEQ
+133 SSSEANDTLDDLEQ
-147 NIGITNGSDQPELL
+147 TIDITNGSDQPELL

-167 ANIDVVSALDD
+167 ANIDVVSALDE
-178 IGTTS
+178 IGPAS
-183 NEPIATETSVPTIA
+183 NESIATETSVPTIA

-207 AASALSGHAGDG
+207 AASVLSGHAGDG

-238 TTPTEEDA
+238 VA
-246 PIEEAV
+246 PIEETPA
-252 HVEEDAP
+252 VEEAVQ
-259 IEEKAPI
+259 I
-266 EEVVHVEE
+266 EE

-298 NEAEVVDEPQELA
+298 NEAEVADEPQELA
-311 AEVHGIVTFDI
+311 VEVHGIVTFDI

-328 RRLNRVTQSGLKVIK
+328 HRLNRVTQSGLKVIK

-352 GHIEWEPVE
+352 DHIEWEPVE

-390 APESDDHVVK
+390 MPESDDHVVK
-400 IEVLINRDNEKA
+400 IEVLINRDKEKA

-419 QQAESTANESTHEE
+419 QQAESNTDESTHDE
-433 EAVQVQ
+433 EAAQVQ
-439 TVTIHF
+439 TATIHF
-445 VGIDVDNDIKLYEFD
+445 VGIDVDNNIKLYEFD
-460 EIIEYESEEDLI
+460 ETIEYTSEEDLI
-472 QKVNA
+472 QKVNT
-477 IADNQDLEAY
+477 IAGAKDLEAY
-487 KPLGNIF
+487 KPLGNVF

-518 ASVEEETENHDSY
+518 ASVEEETAHHDAY
-531 LDPELVRSVADEK
+531 LDPAFVRAVADEK

-577 EIVFDISEGAYDYSS
+577 EIVFDISEGMYDYSS

-610 KRFEDKLLYRLND
+610 KRFEDRLLYRLND

-709 AANYTSSENDKASHL
+709 AANYTSSENDKTSHL

>member
-20 TAGIISLISSANMVV
+20 TAGIISLITSTNMVL

-87 TEDRSKALHFEPVMF
+87 TENRSKSLHFEPVMF
-102 GRPADPSITVEPTP
+102 GRPADPSIAVEPTP

-161 TGLGGD
+161 TGLSGD

-207 AASALSGHAGDG
+207 AANVFSGHLGSDF
-219 MLNEMMN
+219 L
-226 DLALARNPQVEE
+226 DALASSARDNAPVEE
-238 TTPTEEDA
+238 TTP
-246 PIEEAV
+246 IEETS
-252 HVEEDAP
+252 
-259 IEEKAPI
+259 PI

-274 AAPIEETHSFEAEHQ
+274 SAPIEETHSFETGLQ

-298 NEAEVVDEPQELA
+298 NEAEVADESQELA
-311 AEVHGIVTFDI
+311 VEVHGIVTFDI
-322 DVYFGQ
+322 DIYFGQ

-390 APESDDHVVK
+390 TPESDDHVVK

-419 QQAESTANESTHEE
+419 QQAESNANGLTHEE
-433 EAVQVQ
+433 ESAQVQ

-460 EIIEYESEEDLI
+460 KTIEYESEEDLI

-477 IADNQDLEAY
+477 IADNQDLEDY

-494 NLKDARIESSY
+494 NLEDARIESSY
-505 RPEYSDEIVGYPN
+505 RPEYSDEIIGYPN
-518 ASVEEETENHDSY
+518 ASDEEEIEHHDSY
-531 LDPELVRSVADEK
+531 LDPEFVRAVADEK

-577 EIVFDISEGAYDYSS
+577 EIVFDISEGMYDYSS

-610 KRFEDKLLYRLND
+610 KRFEDRLIYRLND
-623 FRRSLDLPEFTNQR
+623 FRRSLGLSEFTNQR

-709 AANYTSSENDKASHL
+709 AANYTSSENDKTSHL

>member
-7 ISKLSKFANRISA
+7 ISKLSKFANKISA

-102 GRPADPSITVEPTP
+102 GRPADPSIAVEPTP

-133 SSSEANDPLDELEQ
+133 SSSKANDPLDELEQ

-202 VTVKE
+202 VSVKE
-207 AASALSGHAGDG
+207 AASVLSGGFGSDII
-219 MLNEMMN
+219 
-226 DLALARNPQVEE
+226 DALAEIKTNGAKQTDQAEE
-238 TTPTEEDA
+238 TSL
-246 PIEEAV
+246 IEEASQ
-252 HVEEDAP
+252 
-259 IEEKAPI
+259 I

-298 NEAEVVDEPQELA
+298 NEAEVADEPQELA

-390 APESDDHVVK
+390 TPESDDHVVK

-419 QQAESTANESTHEE
+419 QQAKSTTNESTHED

-460 EIIEYESEEDLI
+460 ETIEYTSEEDLI

-494 NLKDARIESSY
+494 NLADARIESSY

-600 EHTVKLVELN
+600 EHAVKLVELN
-610 KRFEDKLLYRLND
+610 KRFEDRLLYRLND

-709 AANYTSSENDKASHL
+709 AANYTSSENDKTSHL

>member
-7 ISKLSKFANRISA
+7 ISKLSKFANRISV
-20 TAGIISLISSANMVV
+20 TAGIISLITSTNMVV

-121 KDKQANDAEATF
+121 KDKQSNDAEATF

-147 NIGITNGSDQPELL
+147 NIGITNDSDQPELL
-161 TGLGGD
+161 TGLSGD

-202 VTVKE
+202 VIVKE
-207 AASALSGHAGDG
+207 AASVLSGHAGDG
-219 MLNEMMN
+219 MLNDMMN
-226 DLALARNPQVEE
+226 DLALARNSRVEE
-238 TTPTEEDA
+238 A
-246 PIEEAV
+246 A
-252 HVEEDAP
+252 
-259 IEEKAPI
+259 
-266 EEVVHVEE
+266 HVEE

-289 SFESPEYVS
+289 SLESPEYAS
-298 NEAEVVDEPQELA
+298 NETEVAEKPQELA
-311 AEVHGIVTFDI
+311 VEVHGIVTFDI
-322 DVYFGQ
+322 DIYFGQ

-352 GHIEWEPVE
+352 GSIEWEPVE

-385 EPRVV
+385 EPRIVT
-390 APESDDHVVK
+390 PESDDHVVK

-419 QQAESTANESTHEE
+419 QQAESTVNESTHEE
-433 EAVQVQ
+433 KAAQAQ

-460 EIIEYESEEDLI
+460 ETIEYASEEDLI

-477 IADNQDLEAY
+477 IADNQDLEDY

-494 NLKDARIESSY
+494 NLEDARIESSY

-518 ASVEEETENHDSY
+518 ASAEEETEHHDAY
-531 LDPELVRSVADEK
+531 LDPELVRAVADEK

-577 EIVFDISEGAYDYSS
+577 EIVFDISEGMYDYSS

-600 EHTVKLVELN
+600 EHAVKLVELN
-610 KRFEDKLLYRLND
+610 KRFEDRLLYRLND

-709 AANYTSSENDKASHL
+709 AANYTSSENDKTSHL

-730 DNLSIAA
+730 DNRSIAA

>member
-20 TAGIISLISSANMVV
+20 TAGIISLITSTNMVV

-133 SSSEANDPLDELEQ
+133 SSSEFDDIEKVIVNTEEERSML
-147 NIGITNGSDQPELL
+147 PEL
-161 TGLGGD
+161 GESSGFD
-167 ANIDVVSALDD
+167 MKELDD
-178 IGTTS
+178 IDLSSGTSDT
-183 NEPIATETSVPTIA
+183 IETPDPSIA
-197 QEFGH
+197 QDVGYVGVKAAANAISGTVGIEF
-202 VTVKE
+202 
-207 AASALSGHAGDG
+207 LD
-219 MLNEMMN
+219 
-226 DLALARNPQVEE
+226 DLAGVSNPSKNEHASQEDQVEE
-238 TTPTEEDA
+238 KA
-246 PIEEAV
+246 SN
-252 HVEEDAP
+252 
-259 IEEKAPI
+259 EEKAPI

-352 GHIEWEPVE
+352 GSIEWEPVE

-385 EPRVV
+385 EPRIVT
-390 APESDDHVVK
+390 PESDDHAVK

-419 QQAESTANESTHEE
+419 QQAESTVNESTHEE
-433 EAVQVQ
+433 EAAQVQ

-460 EIIEYESEEDLI
+460 ETIECTSEEDLI

-477 IADNQDLEAY
+477 IADNQDLEDY

-505 RPEYSDEIVGYPN
+505 RPEYYDEIVGYPN

-531 LDPELVRSVADEK
+531 LDTELVRSVADEK

-577 EIVFDISEGAYDYSS
+577 EIVFDISEGIYDYSS

-610 KRFEDKLLYRLND
+610 KRFEDRLLYRLND

-671 LGMRQ
+671 LGMIQ

>member
-7 ISKLSKFANRISA
+7 ISKLSKFANKISA
-20 TAGIISLISSANMVV
+20 TAGIISLITSTNMVV

-133 SSSEANDPLDELEQ
+133 SSSEANDPLDDLEQ

-178 IGTTS
+178 IATTS
-183 NEPIATETSVPTIA
+183 NEPITTETSVPTIS

-207 AASALSGHAGDG
+207 AASVLSDHAGDG
-219 MLNEMMN
+219 MLNDMMN
-226 DLALARNPQVEE
+226 DLALVRNSRVEE
-238 TTPTEEDA
+238 TTP
-246 PIEEAV
+246 IEETS
-252 HVEEDAP
+252 
-259 IEEKAPI
+259 PI

-274 AAPIEETHSFEAEHQ
+274 AAPIEETHSFETGHQ

-298 NEAEVVDEPQELA
+298 NEAEVADESQELA
-311 AEVHGIVTFDI
+311 VEVHGIVTFGIDI
-322 DVYFGQ
+322 YFGQ

-352 GHIEWEPVE
+352 GSIEWEPVE

-373 EEHFDRSSITTV
+373 EEHFDRSSITIV

-390 APESDDHVVK
+390 TPESDDHVVK

-419 QQAESTANESTHEE
+419 QQAESNANESTHEE
-433 EAVQVQ
+433 EAAQVQ

-460 EIIEYESEEDLI
+460 KTIEYSSEEDLI

-477 IADNQDLEAY
+477 IADNQDLEDY

-494 NLKDARIESSY
+494 NLEDAQIKSSY
-505 RPEYSDEIVGYPN
+505 RPEYSDEIIGYPN
-518 ASVEEETENHDSY
+518 ASAEEENEHNDSY
-531 LDPELVRSVADEK
+531 LDHELVRATADEK
-544 LGSIQSLSN
+544 LGLIQSLSN

-577 EIVFDISEGAYDYSS
+577 EIVFDISEGMYDYSS

-600 EHTVKLVELN
+600 EHVVKLVELN
-610 KRFEDKLLYRLND
+610 KRFEDRLLYRLND
-623 FRRSLDLPEFTNQR
+623 FRRSLGLPEFTNQR

-709 AANYTSSENDKASHL
+709 ASDYTSSENDKTSHL

-730 DNLSIAA
+730 DNRSIAA
-737 AMFVGNYE
+737 AMFVGNYK

>member
-20 TAGIISLISSANMVV
+20 TAGIISLITSTNMVV

-102 GRPADPSITVEPTP
+102 GRPADPSIAVEPTP

-133 SSSEANDPLDELEQ
+133 SSSEANDPLDDLEQ

-161 TGLGGD
+161 IGLGGD

-178 IGTTS
+178 IVTTS
-183 NEPIATETSVPTIA
+183 NEPITTETSVPTIA

-207 AASALSGHAGDG
+207 AASVLSGHADDG
-219 MLNEMMN
+219 MLNDMMN
-226 DLALARNPQVEE
+226 DLALVRNSRVEE
-238 TTPTEEDA
+238 TTP
-246 PIEEAV
+246 IEETS
-252 HVEEDAP
+252 
-259 IEEKAPI
+259 PI

-274 AAPIEETHSFEAEHQ
+274 AAPIEETHSFETGHQ

-298 NEAEVVDEPQELA
+298 NEAEVADETQELA
-311 AEVHGIVTFDI
+311 VEVHGIVTFDI
-322 DVYFGQ
+322 DIYFGQ

-390 APESDDHVVK
+390 TPESDDHVVK

-419 QQAESTANESTHEE
+419 QQAGSIANESTHEE
-433 EAVQVQ
+433 EAAQVQ

-460 EIIEYESEEDLI
+460 ETIEYISEEDLI

-477 IADNQDLEAY
+477 IADNQNLEDY

-505 RPEYSDEIVGYPN
+505 RPEYSDEIVGYSN
-518 ASVEEETENHDSY
+518 ASAEEENEHNDSY
-531 LDPELVRSVADEK
+531 LDPELVRATADEK

-577 EIVFDISEGAYDYSS
+577 EIVFDISEGMYDYSS

-600 EHTVKLVELN
+600 EYVVKLVELN
-610 KRFEDKLLYRLND
+610 KRFEDRLLYRLND
-623 FRRSLDLPEFTNQR
+623 FRRSLGLPEFTNQR

-662 IVNQVLASE
+662 IVNQVLVSE

-709 AANYTSSENDKASHL
+709 ASNYTSSENDKTSHL

-730 DNLSIAA
+730 DNRSIAA
-737 AMFVGNYE
+737 AMFIGNYE

-758 TTLQYYKY
+758 ATLQYYKY

>member
-20 TAGIISLISSANMVV
+20 TAGIISLITSTNMVV

-87 TEDRSKALHFEPVMF
+87 TENRSKSLHFEPVMF
-102 GRPADPSITVEPTP
+102 GRPADPSIAVEPTP

-161 TGLGGD
+161 TGLSGD

-207 AASALSGHAGDG
+207 AASVLSGHASDG
-219 MLNEMMN
+219 MLNDMMN
-226 DLALARNPQVEE
+226 DLALVRNSRVEE
-238 TTPTEEDA
+238 TTP
-246 PIEEAV
+246 IEETS
-252 HVEEDAP
+252 
-259 IEEKAPI
+259 PI

-274 AAPIEETHSFEAEHQ
+274 AAPIEETHSFETGHQ

-298 NEAEVVDEPQELA
+298 NEAEVADESQELA
-311 AEVHGIVTFDI
+311 VEVHGIVTFDI
-322 DVYFGQ
+322 DIYFGQ

-390 APESDDHVVK
+390 TPESDDHVVK

-433 EAVQVQ
+433 EAAQVQ

-445 VGIDVDNDIKLYEFD
+445 VGIDVDNDVKLYEFD
-460 EIIEYESEEDLI
+460 KTIEYTSEEDLI

-477 IADNQDLEAY
+477 IADNQDLEDY

-494 NLKDARIESSY
+494 NLKDSRIESSY
-505 RPEYSDEIVGYPN
+505 RLEYSDEIIGYPN
-518 ASVEEETENHDSY
+518 ASAEEENEHNDSC
-531 LDPELVRSVADEK
+531 LDPELVRATADEK

-577 EIVFDISEGAYDYSS
+577 EIVFDISEGMYDYSS

-600 EHTVKLVELN
+600 EHVVKLVELN
-610 KRFEDKLLYRLND
+610 KRFEDRLLYRLND
-623 FRRSLDLPEFTNQR
+623 FRRSLGLPEFTNQR

-657 NHSNS
+657 NYSNS
-662 IVNQVLASE
+662 IVNQVLVSE

-709 AANYTSSENDKASHL
+709 ASNYTSSENDKTSHL

-730 DNLSIAA
+730 DNRSIAA

>member
-102 GRPADPSITVEPTP
+102 GRPADPSIAVEPTP

-133 SSSEANDPLDELEQ
+133 SSSEFDDIEKVIVNTEEERSML
-147 NIGITNGSDQPELL
+147 PEL
-161 TGLGGD
+161 GENSGFD
-167 ANIDVVSALDD
+167 MKELDD
-178 IGTTS
+178 IDLSSGTSDT
-183 NEPIATETSVPTIA
+183 IETPAPSIT

-202 VTVKE
+202 VSVKE

-219 MLNEMMN
+219 TLNEMMN

-238 TTPTEEDA
+238 TTPT
-246 PIEEAV
+246 
-252 HVEEDAP
+252 EEDAP

-352 GHIEWEPVE
+352 DHIEWEPVE

-460 EIIEYESEEDLI
+460 EIIEYASEEDLI

-600 EHTVKLVELN
+600 EHAVKLVELN
-610 KRFEDKLLYRLND
+610 KRFEDRLLYRLND

>member
-1 MTQTNK
+1 MTQVNK

-20 TAGIISLISSANMVV
+20 TAGILSLITSTNMVV

-102 GRPADPSITVEPTP
+102 GRPADPSIAVEPTP

-121 KDKQANDAEATF
+121 KDKQTNDAEATF
-133 SSSEANDPLDELEQ
+133 SSSEFDDIEKVIVNTTEEERSML
-147 NIGITNGSDQPELL
+147 PEL
-161 TGLGGD
+161 GESSGFD
-167 ANIDVVSALDD
+167 MKELDD
-178 IGTTS
+178 IDLSSGTSDT
-183 NEPIATETSVPTIA
+183 IETPTPSIA
-197 QEFGH
+197 QDVGY
-202 VTVKE
+202 VGVKE
-207 AASALSGHAGDG
+207 AASAISGTVGSDF
-219 MLNEMMN
+219 LE
-226 DLALARNPQVEE
+226 ALASHELDNRQAEESTTIEE
-238 TTPTEEDA
+238 TA
-246 PIEEAV
+246 PIEEA
-252 HVEEDAP
+252 
-259 IEEKAPI
+259 I
-266 EEVVHVEE
+266 HVEE
-274 AAPIEETHSFEAEHQ
+274 AAPIEETHSSETEHQ

-298 NEAEVVDEPQELA
+298 NESEEAEAPQELA
-311 AEVHGIVTFDI
+311 VEVHGIVTFDI

-390 APESDDHVVK
+390 TPESDDHVVK

-419 QQAESTANESTHEE
+419 QQADSNVNESTHEE
-433 EAVQVQ
+433 EAAQVQ
-439 TVTIHF
+439 TATIHF
-445 VGIDVDNDIKLYEFD
+445 VGIDVDNDIELYEFD
-460 EIIEYESEEDLI
+460 ETIEYTSEEDLI

-477 IADNQDLEAY
+477 IADAKDLEAY

-518 ASVEEETENHDSY
+518 ASVEEETANHNSY

-577 EIVFDISEGAYDYSS
+577 EIVFDISEGMYDYSS

-600 EHTVKLVELN
+600 EHVVKIVELN
-610 KRFEDKLLYRLND
+610 KRFEDRLLYRLND

-709 AANYTSSENDKASHL
+709 AANYTSSENDKTSHL

-758 TTLQYYKY
+758 TTLQYYKD